1 MILEGLVTTLDS
13 AGVLNL
19 APMGPIVNAKMSRL
33 TLRPF
38 RTSRT
43 YRNLRERPYGVFH
56 ITDDVLL
63 MARAALDLLPEE
75 PATEPAESISGR
87 VLQNCC
93 RWYEFRV
100 IHSDE
105 SQERALFE
113 AEVLHMGR
121 RRDFLGFNRA
131 RHAVLEATILAT
143 RLHLLPR
150 EEVLSKLSEWQVL
163 VDKTAGVEEQT
174 AWRLVYDYVARWFN
188 EKAE

>member
-19 APMGPIVNAKMSRL
+19 APMGPIVNADMSRL
-33 TLRPF
+33 ILRPF

-63 MARAALDLLPEE
+63 MAQAALDLLPQE
-75 PATEPAESISGR
+75 PATESAESIPGR

-100 IHSDE
+100 VYGDE

-113 AEVLHMGR
+113 AEVLHVGR